1 MRVLPTFLCLL
12 TLLVLPVTAGAAERK
27 VPRGW
32 LGVTVDGPLND
43 PAWPG
48 AAGEW
53 DRMAGSG
60 VEAVRTAFYWNL
72 LQPTGP
78 ETFDFAVKDQLV
90 LAAAKR
96 GLGVLPVVHGTP
108 AWAALNPGDAGSPPR
123 DPADFGRL
131 LTALVARYGPNGSL
145 WAEHPE
151 VVKQPI
157 RAWQIWNEPN
167 LTRYWNVAPW
177 APSYAALLKVA
188 HRTLNAADPGS
199 KTIMAGLPNESWKAL
214 QLLYDAGVR
223 GNFDVVALHPYTGKP
238 KNVIRIVKIIRRV
251 MERNKGRSLPIW
263 LTELSW
269 PAGVG
274 KAEQVG
280 DFSTTDSGQAR
291 RLKLGMRLIAE
302 GRKRYRLDR
311 VYWYTWL
318 STEGITASAF
328 DYSGLRRVRAGTLI
342 DAPALKVFRSAA
354 RQLQG
359 CAKPLGDAR
368 SCRT

>member
-1 MRVLPTFLCLL
+1 MRATATFVLFLVLLL
-12 TLLVLPVTAGAAERK
+12 TPASASAADRL

-43 PAWPG
+43 PGYAH

-53 DRMAGSG
+53 DRMASSG
-60 VEAVRTAFYWNL
+60 VEAVRTAFYWHSI
-72 LQPTGP
+72 QPTGP
-78 ETFDFAVKDQLV
+78 EAFDFSVKDQLV

-108 AWAALNPGDAGSPPR
+108 AWAALNPGDPASPPR
-123 DPADFGRL
+123 DAADFARL
-131 LTALVARYGPNGSL
+131 LTALVTRYGPNGSL

-167 LTRYWNVAPW
+167 LMRYWNVAPW

-199 KTIMAGLPNESWKAL
+199 TTVLAGLPNESWKAL
-214 QLLYDAGVR
+214 QALYDAGAR
-223 GNFDVVALHPYTGKP
+223 ASFDVVALHPYTGKP

-251 MERNKGRSLPIW
+251 MERNKGATRPIW

-274 KAEQVG
+274 KTKQEG
-280 DFSTTDSGQAR
+280 DFSTTDSGQAK
-291 RLKLGMRLIAE
+291 RLELGLELIAQA
-302 GRKRYRLDR
+302 RRRYRLDR

-318 STEGITASAF
+318 STEGITSSGF
-328 DYSGLRRVRAGTLI
+328 DYSGLRRLRAGTLV
-342 DAPALKVFRSAA
+342 DAPALAVFRRVA
-354 RQLQG
+354 RRLQG

-368 SCRT
+368 RCRT

>member
-1 MRVLPTFLCLL
+1 MRLSATFVLLL
-12 TLLVLPVTAGAAERK
+12 TVLLLPATADAATRQ

-32 LGVTVDGPLND
+32 LGVVVDGPLND
-43 PAWPG
+43 PAY
-48 AAGEW
+48 AAAPGEW
-53 DRMAGSG
+53 DQMAGSG
-60 VEAVRTAFYWNL
+60 VEAVRTAFYWSSI
-72 LQPTGP
+72 QPTGP
-78 ETFDFAVKDQLV
+78 ETFDFSVKDQLV

-108 AWAALNPGDAGSPPR
+108 AWAALNPGDVGSPPR
-123 DPADFGRL
+123 DTADFARL

-145 WAEHPE
+145 WIEHPE

-167 LTRYWNVAPW
+167 MTRYWNVAPW
-177 APSYAALLKVA
+177 APSYVAFLKVA

-199 KTIMAGLPNESWKAL
+199 KTILAGLPNESWKSL
-214 QLLYDAGVR
+214 QAIYDAGAR
-223 GNFDVVALHPYTGKP
+223 GHFDVVGLHPYTGKP
-238 KNVIRIVKIIRRV
+238 KNVVRIVKIIRRV
-251 MERNKGRSLPIW
+251 MERNRGKAVPIW

-274 KAEQVG
+274 KAKQEG

-291 RLKLGMRLIAE
+291 RLKEGLKLLSE
-302 GRKRYRLDR
+302 GRKQYKLER

-328 DYSGLRRVRAGTLI
+328 DFSGLRRLRAGVLI
-342 DAPALKVFRSAA
+342 DTPALTVFRRAA

-359 CAKPLGDAR
+359 CAKQVGDAR
-368 SCRT
+368 RCRT